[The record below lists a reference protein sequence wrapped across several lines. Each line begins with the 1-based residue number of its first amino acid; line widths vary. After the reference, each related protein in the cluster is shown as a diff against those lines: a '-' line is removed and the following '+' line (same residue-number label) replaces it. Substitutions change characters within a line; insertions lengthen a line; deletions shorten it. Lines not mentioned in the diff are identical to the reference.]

1 MARRRWTEVLHRLR
15 RKEIEIIFSECP
27 EGCFLTGLELGAGDG
42 FQSSLLTSYVKSLVS
57 TDYDRSRLA
66 LAGCKKVHYLIC
78 DAEQV
83 GRTFRP
89 GYFDLVFSSN
99 LMEHLPRPDLAFR
112 GVHRVLKDDGVC
124 ISVMPNPFMKLMW
137 MIFFYPNKL
146 LRIVEV
152 LGEREEGIGG
162 EGHSGDSP
170 LILDNNPQ
178 RIQYGFLRRQVW
190 PVPHGAYRSNFE
202 EFVQYRRT
210 RWVRL
215 IEDQDFEVIGV
226 LKMPVTTGYG
236 FGLERVRGWLERM
249 GFACGYG
256 YVAVK
261 KGCQSPLRNYWPG
274 L

>member
-124 ISVMPNPFMKLMW
+124 ISVLPNPFMKLMW

>member
-1 MARRRWTEVLHRLR
+1 
-15 RKEIEIIFSECP
+15 
-27 EGCFLTGLELGAGDG
+27 
-42 FQSSLLTSYVKSLVS
+42 
-57 TDYDRSRLA
+57 

-99 LMEHLPRPDLAFR
+99 LMEHLPRPDHAFR
-112 GVHRVLKDDGVC
+112 GIHHVLKDDGVC

-137 MIFFYPNKL
+137 MTFFYPNKL
-146 LRIVEV
+146 MRVVEI
-152 LGEREEGIGG
+152 LGEDGERVGKGGRSGESVEEAN
-162 EGHSGDSP
+162 
-170 LILDNNPQ
+170 LDNNPQ
-178 RIQYGFLRRQVW
+178 RIQYSFLRRQVW
-190 PVPHGAYRSNFE
+190 PVPHGAYRSNLE

-236 FGLERVRGWLERM
+236 FGLERVRGWLERL
-249 GFACGYG
+249 GFTCGYA

-261 KGCQSPLRNYWPG
+261 RGSQSPFRKYWLG
-274 L
+274 